1 MKISWKIGCQ
11 WQLKKVLIRD
21 KGMDWLKN
29 FSFFFFFSGYQSG
42 NFRFTGNQFCCRNG
56 VAGLG
61 EAQVWTPGP
70 GTEVWGHS
78 PGAGSEALLC
88 QRTGKGADRSSFIC
102 QAFKR
107 EEEVNFVRADF
118 LFLYSLGLITCI
130 MLTLERYSFCY

>member
-21 KGMDWLKN
+21 KGMDWLKISL
-29 FSFFFFFSGYQSG
+29 FLFSGYQSG

-70 GTEVWGHS
+70 GDWSV
-78 PGAGSEALLC
+78 EALSRNG
-88 QRTGKGADRSSFIC
+88 QRGSSVRGLAKEQIDPALLPSLQKGR
-102 QAFKR
+102 K
-107 EEEVNFVRADF
+107 VNFIRADF
-118 LFLYSLGLITCI
+118 LFLYSLVLITCI
-130 MLTLERYSFCY
+130 MVIHRR